1 MIDWIS
7 EVIEQAKHEIY
18 RTLTTEV
25 TSCHK
30 PGVHLEVFT
39 LPFIWYCY
47 CFFLLIFMV
56 WQIKRWWA
64 VFLSSWKSSFL
75 NTINLQYS
83 VFLKFRIMEAKLTS
97 KNVCNIISGFSLSHC
112 ELNLNLIIY
121 FRIFHPRMKQIWY
134 QLQHLTSGPNMQC
147 QLLLK
152 AVTHMM
158 PSLQL
163 PLWPWEVHLLLGWDG
178 LCI

>member
-1 MIDWIS
+1 M
-7 EVIEQAKHEIY
+7 
-18 RTLTTEV
+18 
-25 TSCHK
+25 TSCYK
-30 PGVHLEVFT
+30 PGVCLEVFT
-39 LPFIWYCY
+39 RPFIWYCY
-47 CFFLLIFMV
+47 CVFLLIFVV
-56 WQIKRWWA
+56 WLIKRWCDDELL
-64 VFLSSWKSSFL
+64 FEQLKELFL

-97 KNVCNIISGFSLSHC
+97 KNVYNILNGFSLSHC

-121 FRIFHPRMKQIWY
+121 FRIFHPRMKQIWH
-134 QLQHLTSGPNMQC
+134 QLQHLTSGPNMQG